1 MCARCVFVCSVNFA
15 LECARDAHP
24 VTCVGPLVPHPLLYL
39 AGPPLPVSSCPK
51 IGVVT
56 VTAMCMDSAH
66 LNGPGVFVTFGLSGQ
81 RNPPAVTAAVAP
93 IPGER
98 LAVWAVE
105 DAAAH
110 TLAFSCPA
118 GKPRPGAARVV
129 RVGDCVLAVTLSSL
143 ACAESACADRLCT
156 WLLVCVCLRAS
167 RARLRCPDDTL
178 GCTRSS
184 L

>member
-1 MCARCVFVCSVNFA
+1 M
-15 LECARDAHP
+15 
-24 VTCVGPLVPHPLLYL
+24 
-39 AGPPLPVSSCPK
+39 SSCPK

-81 RNPPAVTAAVAP
+81 RNPPAVTAAVGP

-118 GKPRPGAARVV
+118 GQPRPGA
-129 RVGDCVLAVTLSSL
+129 
-143 ACAESACADRLCT
+143 DRLCAWVFVC
-156 WLLVCVCLRAS
+156 WL
-167 RARLRCPDDTL
+167 
-178 GCTRSS
+178 
-184 L
+184 